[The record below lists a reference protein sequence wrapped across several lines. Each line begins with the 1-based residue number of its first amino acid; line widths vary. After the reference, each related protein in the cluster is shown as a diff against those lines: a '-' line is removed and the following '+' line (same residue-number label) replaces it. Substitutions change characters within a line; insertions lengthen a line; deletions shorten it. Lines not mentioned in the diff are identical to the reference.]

1 MSHSIDRFR
10 TNFPWLPAGLSVSN
24 EHHCCLLCS
33 PLSGRSY
40 IHGSYL
46 FQNVYSQDCWLEVLL
61 SDLGEYT
68 CVYLC
73 VLPVDAKVTCALAD
87 VRCAVWR
94 QPQTAGVSAGS
105 QFPED
110 FQSPSWSALWAL
122 LMVWKLLILYIK
134 SLLAWST
141 CFLDGTCLIYPD
153 LGKSMNW
160 EAGVH
165 PRNSCCIG
173 GIAIKQ

>member
-1 MSHSIDRFR
+1 MEGGCKSNISHGTCSIAGPGQITNKYWFPDAEANVQTFHYLACLVSHSIDRFR

-110 FQSPSWSALWAL
+110 FQSPSCSSNGLEAPDS
-122 LMVWKLLILYIK
+122 LY
-134 SLLAWST
+134 
-141 CFLDGTCLIYPD
+141 
-153 LGKSMNW
+153 
-160 EAGVH
+160 
-165 PRNSCCIG
+165 
-173 GIAIKQ
+173 